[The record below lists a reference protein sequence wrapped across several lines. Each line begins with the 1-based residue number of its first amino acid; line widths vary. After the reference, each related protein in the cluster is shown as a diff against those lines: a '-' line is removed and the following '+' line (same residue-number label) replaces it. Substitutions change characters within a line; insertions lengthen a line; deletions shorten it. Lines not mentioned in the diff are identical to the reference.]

1 MGDRDPGREHCVQI
15 PLLPERLPEQRDSRR
30 RLADLLKASPS
41 PDWLKKLQFSSP
53 LKMFRRTLDRREE
66 ISLSVPSP
74 VGGGRRRFHVQFLS
88 RIDWRSLFRTCKEWL
103 KNPMNIALLIWL
115 LCVAVSGTMLG
126 LLLLGLLNDAFP
138 TKSLRNHWIEI
149 NNQVLNA
156 LFTLMSLYQH
166 PNLFYHLVMLCRWNS
181 EDITELRKM
190 YCKNAGY
197 RPHEWAHMM
206 VVLALLNI
214 TCFAQYALCGLYWGY
229 SRAERPEFLENFFFA
244 LGIAAPVFAA
254 LYAVYSPLGREYDCG
269 SDEESLGKN
278 TAADTKRCEKHGL
291 KLYDRRVVVSKPEWV
306 GGLFDCR
313 DDATACYLSFFC
325 TCCVFGWNMER
336 LGLGN
341 MYVHVATFLL
351 LCVAPFWIF
360 NIAALNIHNYV
371 IGDVIGIAGVV
382 LCAFGLLYGGFWRI
396 QMRRRFRLPGDAFC
410 LGYASLTDYVKWMF
424 CWACALA
431 QEVRTGNFYDV
442 EDDSLF
448 RKLMNGEDER
458 QTIAPETRDGSE
470 VLRGDATTPP
480 VQPSMGSEDVVGGA
494 NGSTQLP
501 PASFSAGE
509 EAGAPSSI

>member
-1 MGDRDPGREHCVQI
+1 MGESDPGREHCVQI
-15 PLLPERLPEQRDSRR
+15 PLLPEGLPEQRDSRR
-30 RLADLLKASPS
+30 RFVDLLKASPS
-41 PDWLKKLQFSSP
+41 PDWLKKLQFPSP
-53 LKMFRRTLDRREE
+53 LKIFRRTLDRREE

-74 VGGGRRRFHVQFLS
+74 VGGQRRFHVQFLR
-88 RIDWRSLFRTCKEWL
+88 RIDWRSLFRTCKGWL

-166 PNLFYHLVMLCRWNS
+166 PSLFYHFVMLCRWSS

-197 RPHEWAHMM
+197 RPQEWAHMM

-229 SRAERPEFLENFFFA
+229 SREERPEFLENFFFA
-244 LGIAAPVFAA
+244 LGIATPVFAA

-269 SDEESLGKN
+269 SDEESQGKN
-278 TAADTKRCEKHGL
+278 TAADTKRCKKQGL

-396 QMRRRFRLPGDAFC
+396 QMRRRFRLPRDAFC
-410 LGYASLTDYVKWMF
+410 FGSASLTDYVKWMF
-424 CWACALA
+424 CWPCALA

-448 RKLMNGEDER
+448 RKLMDGEEER
-458 QTIAPETRDGSE
+458 QTIATETRDGSE

-480 VQPSMGSEDVVGGA
+480 VQPLMGSEDVVGGA

-501 PASFSAGE
+501 PASISAGE
-509 EAGAPSSI
+509 EDDAPSST